1 MDDIE
6 ILPIDY
12 FIENSL
18 SLFNDKINIK
28 KLLKNI
34 DSRKTSIDNK
44 NNAKKQLVLALN
56 FIYRF
61 FTDKK
66 KELETTTLSIQRER
80 KGRGRL
86 MILFTW
92 ENFSSIKPNTTLELE
107 FISFAHNLCFKFNKG
122 RLRPQT
128 FPYWEMNFDDKK
140 ILAYIIDNTRQEIQK
155 FNANTLCY

>member
-12 FIENSL
+12 FIENIL

-66 KELETTTLSIQRER
+66 KNWKQLLLVY
-80 KGRGRL
+80 KGK
-86 MILFTW
+86 
-92 ENFSSIKPNTTLELE
+92 EKDVE
-107 FISFAHNLCFKFNKG
+107 
-122 RLRPQT
+122 
-128 FPYWEMNFDDKK
+128 D
-140 ILAYIIDNTRQEIQK
+140 
-155 FNANTLCY
+155 